1 MNPNDLE
8 QKEQQEYKCLLCDFN
23 TCKKNNYNRH
33 LETIKHK
40 NREILQNPND
50 LEQKEHRFDCECGKS
65 YKHKSTLCAHKKK
78 CKLENEDKLIVYD
91 ENNPNYKEMFLQLL
105 QKADTLHNLIIE
117 QNKIIQEK
125 DKKIDEKD
133 KTINEIIPK
142 IGINNSNINSNNKN
156 FNICLFLNE
165 NCKDALSM
173 DEFVKKIEISLADLL
188 FTKQK
193 GIANGISNIFIKNL
207 NELPEKK
214 RPIWCSD
221 KKRKKI
227 YIKDEIWD
235 EDVDNIKTKQAIK
248 DIGNKQ
254 IKNINKYTEKNPDW
268 KEKDTKKDEY
278 VAIIKN
284 ITGDIVEPDIINKLV
299 ESIYLDN
306 DAKNLIE

>member
-1 MNPNDLE
+1 MEFICQNCNYNTDIKSNYIKHLKT
-8 QKEQQEYKCLLCDFN
+8 QKHLSSCVDNKTDEYKQ
-23 TCKKNNYNRH
+23 KNYECECGNIYKHRQSLN
-33 LETIKHK
+33 KHK
-40 NREILQNPND
+40 N
-50 LEQKEHRFDCECGKS
+50 
-65 YKHKSTLCAHKKK
+65 K
-78 CKLENEDKLIVYD
+78 CKIENDDKLIVYD
-91 ENNPNYKEMFLQLL
+91 ENNINYKDMFLQLL

-125 DKKIDEKD
+125 DKKIHEKDKTINEKD

-165 NCKDALSM
+165 NCKDALSI
-173 DEFVKKIEISLADLL
+173 DEFVKKIEISLTDLL

-278 VAIIKN
+278 IAIIKN